1 MKDSMFNE
9 LIESVKEAGAIY
21 NGEVKA
27 SRVFEFP
34 DPDVKAIREKIGVS
48 QAEFARLIAVSLDTI
63 KNWEQ
68 ARRTPTG
75 AARVLLKILDTDP
88 EHAIKAIHAA

>member
-1 MKDSMFNE
+1 MKDAMFNE
-9 LIESVKEAGAIY
+9 LIESVKEAGAIRK
-21 NGEVKA
+21 GEKEA
-27 SRVFEFP
+27 SRTFEFP
-34 DPDVKAIREKIGVS
+34 DPDVKAIREKIGAS

-68 ARRTPTG
+68 ARRSPTG

-88 EHAIKAIHAA
+88 EHTIKAIHAA